1 MNQNEV
7 LRTICAELNLDEND
21 VVNAYQFGSHVYG
34 TNDASSDRD
43 YLLVVRQSR
52 PALQF
57 TDGIK
62 YFHGF
67 DLKRLFDQYDVCVHS
82 CENFEALLEHHYL
95 LAVECVFYPEEFILK
110 NTIDYRSIFL
120 TRYYNPLRLRQVSL
134 HEREFSLQ
142 QCDYERNYGRHPS
155 SLSKTED
162 SSRVMLKTLFHGV
175 RYLDVAEQLISAKT
189 IGDFRRLRPFFF
201 RLKEMYQTH
210 GSYDLYSIVDT
221 LEEQGAQLIRD
232 INERIVQSL
241 DVTSG
246 TCCIRVD
253 PVTTTCAHLVHPDC
267 LARAK
272 QTSATTNDDFVVI

>member
-1 MNQNEV
+1 MQNRRRNLAQVCTQLHHSPQICTKSVVFHHSIRRRTTMNQNDV

-21 VVNAYQFGSHVYG
+21 VVNAYQFGSYVYG
-34 TNDASSDRD
+34 TNDDSSDRD

-57 TDGIK
+57 TDGIH

-110 NTIDYRSIFL
+110 NSVDYRSIFL

-142 QCDYERNYGRHPS
+142 QCNYEQNYGRHPS
-155 SLSKTED
+155 SLAKKED
-162 SSRVMLKTLFHGV
+162 SARVMLKVLFHGV
-175 RYLDVAEQLISAKT
+175 RYLDIAEQLILSLIHISEPT
-189 IGDFRRLRPFFF
+189 RR
-201 RLKEMYQTH
+201 
-210 GSYDLYSIVDT
+210 S
-221 LEEQGAQLIRD
+221 
-232 INERIVQSL
+232 
-241 DVTSG
+241 
-246 TCCIRVD
+246 
-253 PVTTTCAHLVHPDC
+253 
-267 LARAK
+267 
-272 QTSATTNDDFVVI
+272 